1 VKISV
6 GSICHKAAIIND
18 LRKVKN
24 MFSHTNQRN
33 FTPTTKQPWEVDSII
48 EERILPRGITQ
59 VQLEL
64 LTSFDLAA

>member
-1 VKISV
+1 
-6 GSICHKAAIIND
+6 
-18 LRKVKN
+18 